1 MTNSLK
7 IGWLTIDSTDHKK
20 LGEWW
25 KEALDLEVVFEDTDE
40 YAISGKGRLGSSWNI
55 LFLRVPDEKKVK
67 NRLHLD
73 LIPDRDKEAEA
84 SRLEALGATRA
95 DIGQKDVSWIV
106 MADPEGNE
114 FCILSP
120 RDDQTL
126 EADAANAQGS

>member
-1 MTNSLK
+1 MSNSLK
-7 IGWLTIDSTDHKK
+7 IGWLTVDSKDPKK

-25 KEALDLEVVFEDTDE
+25 KEALDLTVVFEDDDE
-40 YAISGKGRLGSSWNI
+40 FAVSGRGRMDSSWNI
-55 LFLRVPDEKKVK
+55 LFYRAPDDKKVK

-73 LIPDRDKEAEA
+73 LIPDTDKEAEA
-84 SRLEALGATRA
+84 KRLEAMGATRA

-120 RDDQTL
+120 RDDVP
-126 EADAANAQGS
+126 E

>member
-1 MTNSLK
+1 VSNSLK
-7 IGWLTIDSTDHKK
+7 IGWLTVDSKDPKK

-25 KEALDLEVVFEDTDE
+25 KEALDLTVVFEDEDE
-40 YAISGKGRLGSSWNI
+40 FAVSGRGRMDSSWNI
-55 LFLRVPDEKKVK
+55 LFYRAPDEKKVK

-73 LIPDRDKEAEA
+73 LIPDTDKEAEA
-84 SRLEALGATRA
+84 KRLEAMGATRA

-120 RDDQTL
+120 RDDVP
-126 EADAANAQGS
+126 E

>member
-1 MTNSLK
+1 VSNSLK
-7 IGWLTIDSTDHKK
+7 IGWLTVDSKDPKK

-25 KEALDLEVVFEDTDE
+25 KEALDLTVVFEDDDE
-40 YAISGKGRLGSSWNI
+40 FAVSGRGRMDSSWNI
-55 LFLRVPDEKKVK
+55 LFYRAPDEKKVK

-73 LIPDRDKEAEA
+73 LIPDTDKEAEA
-84 SRLEALGATRA
+84 KRLEAMGATRA

-120 RDDQTL
+120 RDDVP
-126 EADAANAQGS
+126 E

>member
-1 MTNSLK
+1 VSNSLK
-7 IGWLTIDSTDHKK
+7 IGWLTVDSKDPKK

-25 KEALDLEVVFEDTDE
+25 KEALDLTVVFEDDDE
-40 YAISGKGRLGSSWNI
+40 FAVSGRGRMDSSWNI
-55 LFLRVPDEKKVK
+55 LFYRAPDDKKVK

-73 LIPDRDKEAEA
+73 LIPDTDKEAEA
-84 SRLEALGATRA
+84 KRLEAMGATRA

-120 RDDQTL
+120 RDDVP
-126 EADAANAQGS
+126 E